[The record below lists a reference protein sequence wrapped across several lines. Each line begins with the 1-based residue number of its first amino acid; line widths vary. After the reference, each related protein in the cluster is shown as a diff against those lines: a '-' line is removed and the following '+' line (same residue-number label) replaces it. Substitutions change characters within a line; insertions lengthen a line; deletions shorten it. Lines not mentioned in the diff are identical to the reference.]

1 MRSPRAHR
9 WLLTIALVVLV
20 VIFHAQ
26 ILTALGSYLIRADPP
41 QKADAA
47 LVLAGD
53 SWGYRILT
61 GAQLV
66 RDGYVPKVLVSGPD
80 GAYGMH
86 ETALAI
92 PYAVNHGY
100 PQSYFVPLDHE
111 ARSTQTEAAAVLP
124 EIRRLGIHR
133 LLLVTSNFHTRRAG
147 KIFRDAA
154 PDLTIL
160 VVAAPDKNFTPG
172 AWWHDRE
179 AQKTFVAEWEKTI
192 ANWFGI

>member
-1 MRSPRAHR
+1 VRTPRAHR
-9 WLLTIALVVLV
+9 WLFLLALAAVV

-26 ILTALGSYLIRADPP
+26 ILTALGSYLIQADPP

-53 SWGYRILT
+53 AWGYRILT

-80 GAYGMH
+80 GAYGLH

-92 PYAVNHGY
+92 PFAVNHGY
-100 PQSYFVPLDHE
+100 PQSYFVPVDHE
-111 ARSTQTEAAAVLP
+111 ARSTQTEATAVLP
-124 EIRRLGIHR
+124 EIRREGIHR

-147 KIFRDAA
+147 KIFHDAA

-172 AWWHDRE
+172 AWWHNRE
-179 AQKTFVAEWEKTI
+179 AQKTFVTEWEKTI
-192 ANWFGI
+192 AAWFGI